1 MEGETLN
8 ADLMLNGQT
17 LTGVFLIGV
26 GDRKP
31 EISVGC
37 VENSELHNVH
47 LNSVDCRDCVFHNC
61 TLGGAVATTDC
72 IFSRTIDLDTIYRQ
86 RQQRRRVHP
95 LDVNFLP
102 RRTLSTMV
110 MFSDPFNA
118 PRSTID
124 VDELISARPHPIGT
138 CSVCWR
144 DDIETTNV
152 YTCDVA
158 AHGMCAECIRRHHA
172 TNPSAKCPVCRAQVA
187 TTL

>member
-1 MEGETLN
+1 M
-8 ADLMLNGQT
+8 
-17 LTGVFLIGV
+17 

-47 LNSVDCRDCVFHNC
+47 LSSVDCRDCVLHNC
-61 TLGGAVATTDC
+61 SLGGAVATTDC
-72 IFSRTIDLDTIYRQ
+72 VFSRTIDLDTGYRQ

-95 LDVNFLP
+95 IETFFPHLTFSA
-102 RRTLSTMV
+102 TV
-110 MFSDPFNA
+110 MFSDPFSASRSWPSDPFSAPRSWPSDPFNA

-144 DDIETTNV
+144 DDVETTNI

-158 AHGMCAECIRRHHA
+158 AHGMCGECIRRHHA
-172 TNPSAKCPVCRAQVA
+172 TNPAAKCPVCRAQVA
-187 TTL
+187 TSL